1 MLRPTFLGFRTATS
15 GLKVNQSVMDVIG
28 QNISNINTKG
38 YTRQRLDTTSL
49 AFNTSSIKF
58 GPTGVV
64 IGQGVNANG
73 TSQFRDP
80 FLDLRY
86 RTQAAK
92 AGSEQ
97 VQTEALGD
105 LEKIMDEINNDKINE
120 QFSHLVEQL
129 RNLTSN
135 PSDPVMEGVVRTSAQ
150 MLTQMFNNYSN
161 QIDTVRDQQLNY
173 LEDGAIVR
181 VNQLMENISKLNKQ
195 IRDDNLSGNPALELN
210 DQRNLLIDELADYM
224 DIEVVTT
231 PLPIGAGK
239 TIDELSIVLRGQT
252 DADGKSIKLVDN
264 DQFGKFDIDK
274 VNSTDDKV
282 MLKFTKID
290 GTTDSDF
297 NSKIKGGQ
305 IEGYLK
311 ILNGKGDFATGTDNF
326 EKSQGVLYYRSMLD
340 TLAST
345 FANEMNKLNI
355 SKEISDIP
363 ALDADGNQVKDAEG
377 NLMYEHPLFWSDEAE
392 ITAGSIKISQA
403 WLKSTGSYLINKNT
417 PSEGNDDTGA
427 TDNIL
432 KMIDLFN
439 KDHEFKTP
447 GGVDIFKGKI
457 QEFLAHTITRLNL
470 QKADTQTSYDAYAEG
485 QFQLDYARSSM
496 SSVDMNEE
504 GVNLLQYSKSY
515 NASARLMTVLDEMLD
530 TLINRMA
537 V

>member
-28 QNISNINTKG
+28 QNMANINTKG

-49 AFNTSSIKF
+49 GFNTSSIKF

-64 IGQGVNANG
+64 IGQGVQANG
-73 TSQFRDP
+73 TSQFRDA
-80 FLDLRY
+80 FLDIRY

-105 LEKIMDEINNDKINE
+105 LEKIMDEINTDKINE
-120 QFSHLVEQL
+120 QFSHLLQQL
-129 RNLTSN
+129 HSLTTN

-161 QIDTVRDQQLNY
+161 QINTVRDQQLDY

-181 VNQLMENISKLNKQ
+181 VNQLMENIAKLNKQ
-195 IRDDNLSGNPALELN
+195 IRDDNLSGNPSLELN
-210 DQRNLLIDELADYM
+210 DQRNLLIDELADYV

-231 PLPIGAGK
+231 PIDIGAGK
-239 TIDELSIVLRGQT
+239 TIDELSIVLRGQGVELVNN
-252 DADGKSIKLVDN
+252 DKKAEMSIKKPIGETVELE
-264 DQFGKFDIDK
+264 
-274 VNSTDDKV
+274 
-282 MLKFTKID
+282 LKD
-290 GTTDSDF
+290 ASGNPVADF

-311 ILNGKGDFATGTDNF
+311 FLNGKGEYATTSDDFQDA
-326 EKSQGVLYYRSMLD
+326 KGVLYYRNMLD
-340 TLAST
+340 TLANK
-345 FANEMNKLNI
+345 FATEMNASNNGK
-355 SKEISDIP
+355 
-363 ALDADGNQVKDAEG
+363 ALFDAEG
-377 NLMYEHPLFWSDEAE
+377 GGT
-392 ITAGSIKISQA
+392 ITAGNIKIA
-403 WLKSTGSYLINKNT
+403 KDWLDSTGSYLVNT
-417 PSEGNDDTGA
+417 TSTAPGDDNTGA

-432 KMIDLFN
+432 KMIDLFD
-439 KDHEFKTP
+439 KEHTFESSTAPLFE
-447 GGVDIFKGKI
+447 GKF
-457 QEFLAHTITRLNL
+457 QEFLTHTITRLNL
-470 QKADTQTSYDAYAEG
+470 QKADTQTSYDTYAEA

-515 NASARLMTVLDEMLD
+515 NAASRLMTVLDDMLD

>member
-28 QNISNINTKG
+28 QNISNINTEG

-49 AFNTSSIKF
+49 AYNTSSIKF
-58 GPTGVV
+58 GPTGVI
-64 IGQGVNANG
+64 IGQGVQANG
-73 TSQFRDP
+73 TSQYRDA

-120 QFSHLVEQL
+120 QFSNLVEQL
-129 RNLTSN
+129 RSLTSN

-150 MLTQMFNNYSN
+150 MLTQMFNDYSN
-161 QIDTVRDQQLNY
+161 QIDTVRDQQFDY
-173 LEDGAIVR
+173 LKDGAIVK

-231 PLPIGAGK
+231 PIDIGAGRK
-239 TIDELSIVLRGQT
+239 IDELSIVLKVQT
-252 DADGKSIKLVDN
+252 DDGKSIKLVDN
-264 DQFGKFDIDK
+264 DKYAELSIKEKIGKDDPAKLSLRDACNQDIS
-274 VNSTDDKV
+274 N
-282 MLKFTKID
+282 
-290 GTTDSDF
+290 F
-297 NSKIKGGQ
+297 NSKISGGQ

-311 ILNGKGDFATGTDNF
+311 ILNGKGDFATTADNF
-326 EKSQGVLYYRSMLD
+326 EESQGVLYYRSMLD
-340 TLAST
+340 TLANK
-345 FANEMNKLNI
+345 FASEMNELNKTP
-355 SKEISDIP
+355 KEY
-363 ALDADGNQVKDAEG
+363 DGDGKVTSWTDK
-377 NLMYEHPLFWSDEAE
+377 PLFEARNGGDV
-392 ITAGSIKISQA
+392 TAGNIKISEDWA
-403 WLKSTGSYLINKNT
+403 NAVDSYITNT
-417 PSEGNDDTGA
+417 VVKESGDDNTAA

-432 KMIDLFN
+432 RMINLFN
-439 KDHEFKTP
+439 DDYDFATPANKT
-447 GGVDIFKGKI
+447 IFKGKF
-457 QEFLAHTITRLNL
+457 QEFLTHTITKLNL
-470 QKADTQTSYDAYAEG
+470 QKADTQTSYDTYEEG

-496 SSVDMNEE
+496 SAVDMNEE